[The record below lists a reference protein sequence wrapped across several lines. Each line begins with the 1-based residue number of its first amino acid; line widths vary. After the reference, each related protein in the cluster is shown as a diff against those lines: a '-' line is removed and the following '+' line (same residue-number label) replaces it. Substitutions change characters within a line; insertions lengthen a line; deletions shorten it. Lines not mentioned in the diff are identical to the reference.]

1 MVMKR
6 RSKKDSLL
14 MAKRRGREKGCSFC
28 LSKTNPRWE
37 DYEKFYEFLSPRGR
51 ILGAVYT
58 GVCAKHQRKL
68 VKVVKQA
75 RHLALLPFVT
85 Q

>member
-1 MVMKR
+1 MRK
-6 RSKKDSLL
+6 SKKDSLL
-14 MAKRRGREKGCSFC
+14 LAKRKGKERGCTFC
-28 LSKTNPRWE
+28 KLKTVPRWE
-37 DYEKFYEFLSPRGR
+37 DYESYSDFLSPRGR
-51 ILGAVYT
+51 IMASQYT

-68 VKVVKQA
+68 VKAIKQA

>member
-1 MVMKR
+1 MAR
-6 RSKKDSLL
+6 RK
-14 MAKRRGREKGCSFC
+14 GRERGCTFC
-28 LSKTNPRWE
+28 KNKTIPKWE
-37 DYEKFYEFLSPRGR
+37 DYEKYGEFLSPRAR
-51 ILGAVYT
+51 IMAAQFT

-68 VKVVKQA
+68 IKAIKQA

>member
-1 MVMKR
+1 MMKK
-6 RSKKDSLL
+6 SKKDSLL
-14 MAKRRGREKGCSFC
+14 IAKRKGKERGCAFC
-28 LSKTNPRWE
+28 KSKTDPCWE
-37 DYEKFYEFLSPRGR
+37 DYESYSVYLSPRGR
-51 ILGAVYT
+51 IIASQYT

-68 VKVVKQA
+68 VKAIKQA

>member
-1 MVMKR
+1 MKK
-6 RSKKDSLL
+6 SKKDSLL
-14 MAKRRGREKGCSFC
+14 IAKRKGKERGCAFC
-28 LSKTNPRWE
+28 KSKTDPRWE
-37 DYEKFYEFLSPRGR
+37 DYESYNVYLSPRGR
-51 ILGAVYT
+51 IIASQYT

-68 VKVVKQA
+68 VKAIKQA

>member
-1 MVMKR
+1 MMRKN
-6 RSKKDSLL
+6 KKNNLL
-14 MAKRRGREKGCSFC
+14 IAKRKGKERGCTFCKTKGT
-28 LSKTNPRWE
+28 LKWE
-37 DYEKFYEFLSPRGR
+37 DYESYSDFLSPRGR
-51 ILGAVYT
+51 IIASQYS

-68 VKVVKQA
+68 VKVIKQA